1 MDQATNLS
9 EVLAWSLTLK
19 SVLRT
24 ANIYDVSSDT
34 SDNKRDIIKDT
45 SEELMMLVLCG
56 INCSIVVV

>member
-1 MDQATNLS
+1 MDQAANLS

-45 SEELMMLVLCG
+45 AEEPLTLWHQL
-56 INCSIVVV
+56 